1 MSTRYRIELEQTTK
15 GFITVEAEDEQQ
27 AREAALAGIGEY
39 GDPIPQHEKIIAV
52 QALEGDYD

>member
-1 MSTRYRIELEQTTK
+1 MIARYRIELEQTTK

-39 GDPIPQHEKIIAV
+39 SDPMAQHEKIIAV
-52 QALEGDYD
+52 QALGGDYD

>member
-1 MSTRYRIELEQTTK
+1 MITRYRIELEQTTK

-39 GDPIPQHEKIIAV
+39 GDPMPQHEKIIGV
-52 QALEGDYD
+52 QPLEAEYD